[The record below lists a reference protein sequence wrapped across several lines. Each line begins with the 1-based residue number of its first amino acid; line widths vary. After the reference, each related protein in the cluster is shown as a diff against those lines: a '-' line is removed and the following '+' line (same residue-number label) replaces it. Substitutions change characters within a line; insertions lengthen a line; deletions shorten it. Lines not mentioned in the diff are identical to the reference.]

1 MCSFMCL
8 MSLNVEELVHRLFSA
23 WACRVFAQG
32 SRMMLTSELAYE
44 KPVTNVQCEDTVWHV
59 LTSIRGEQVG
69 GLWGLPR
76 GYCGPLCEHMINFT
90 WTLQIFVRLDLR
102 MVSHWWLQSAREWC
116 REGCRLCCS
125 GGRRDWSLG
134 SAPCSSSTTP
144 AGETKQLAW
153 LSLNV

>member
-1 MCSFMCL
+1 MKCVFIHED
-8 MSLNVEELVHRLFSA
+8 NPTELVCRLFSP
-23 WACRVFAQG
+23 WAFCWGNQDDANFWAG
-32 SRMMLTSELAYE
+32 LWKTSDKYPIWTLA
-44 KPVTNVQCEDTVWHV
+44 VWGV
-59 LTSIRGEQVG
+59 LTSTRGRLAG
-69 GLWGLPR
+69 ALWGLPS
-76 GYCGPLCEHMINFT
+76 GYWGPLCEDLSNFT
-90 WTLQIFVRLDLR
+90 WTFQISVSLNLR
-102 MVSHWWLQSAREWC
+102 MISHWWLQSAREWC

>member
-1 MCSFMCL
+1 
-8 MSLNVEELVHRLFSA
+8 MSLNVVELVHRLFSA

-32 SRMMLTSELAYE
+32 SRMVLTSELAYD
-44 KPVTNVQCEDTVWHV
+44 KPVTNIQCEDTVWHI
-59 LTSIRGEQVG
+59 LTSIRANRRVASEDFREV
-69 GLWGLPR
+69 
-76 GYCGPLCEHMINFT
+76 PLCEDMINFT
-90 WTLQIFVRLDLR
+90 WTLEIFVRLDLR